1 MSSEQVKHSTLTSG
15 EMSNLLE
22 QVFKDAPDLSFVS
35 EENPS
40 EKEFRSSRRSTGT
53 DFFDTTLE
61 REVYQ
66 DVKGFQSALA
76 GHSIL
81 SSIDENSETVLYRGL
96 LTSTTAGE
104 NTVRFDKALLAESLS
119 QTDSTDTVLFNAT
132 RQDHSSHSWLMD
144 EMKNETLE
152 EAEDSKKSKE
162 DDEEITLEDTFLQ

>member
-1 MSSEQVKHSTLTSG
+1 MSSNQVKHSTLTSG

-22 QVFKDAPDLSFVS
+22 QAFKDAPDLSFIS

-40 EKEFRSSRRSTGT
+40 EKKLRSSRSSSAG
-53 DFFDTTLE
+53 DLFDTT
-61 REVYQ
+61 REKEIYQ
-66 DVKGFQSALA
+66 EVKGFQSLLA
-76 GHSIL
+76 NHSIL
-81 SSIDENSETVLYRGL
+81 SSIDENSETVLYQGL

-104 NTVRFDKALLAESLS
+104 DTVRLDKALLEESLG
-119 QTDSTDTVLFNAT
+119 QNDSTVLFNAT
-132 RQDHSSHSWLMD
+132 SQDHSSHSWLMD